1 MNDKLTLNEDFDIP
15 GADEASDM
23 LGYDPDA
30 EPTLEDQGW
39 EYVAS
44 KDVYDEDGF
53 RDVYCWYRKDGNNR
67 FFFSMDADC
76 GDPEYF
82 DWETEGDEAA
92 QEWFD
97 SYGEDEDKLTFVDN
111 REEAILHN
119 GDDPGFDEY
128 DKVDEAVE
136 DSLTAKAE
144 IETPRGTFYAYKGT
158 WKDFENED
166 DRDDWGFWFDHYTDD
181 NKHFKI
187 MHNHIDNSAIAVL
200 KEGLNESKRGF
211 VEKYR
216 GYSIHDAGDRYV
228 ITDEKG
234 LNVGETRFGIPVCR
248 GMIDDMI
255 DGKEADKITEAKR
268 TKFPRGFNLGSSN
281 NQNVKVR
288 NPYNYTI
295 QELSINNKAKTF
307 ERGNFSMGRADIELK
322 NRQEYEDIVD
332 LLKDQGY
339 TEVKSDYHSLR
350 NKTRKG
356 IREGVLMS
364 DKVDKETAR
373 KEYESGKPIYIGYNS
388 SREAM
393 RFNPATG
400 ETFDEVVDHMFNG
413 EKDLFFLVDHRP
425 LTKDHLLD
433 RIKERRKTVSESAPL
448 SQRKPYRVFIEGDRV
463 KIVNS
468 DGWTDS
474 AKHFVGRTGVITD
487 RSWVGSLQSFEVLL
501 DTPVEINGRT
511 YKSTTVNID
520 NIDYSDEPLE
530 EDKVDKQGSDNFKFI
545 GNAKVVDISDLPR
558 IGDTFNGGTVVSVN
572 RKPNQ
577 EGYRI
582 YEVGVAEDPDHE
594 FTTSD
599 DSDGGLDGVNTAH
612 WTFAVKPSLKESLDN
627 AEKATKEDILEYA
640 KLHGDRSAADLLL
653 LGGYEFFDG
662 TADEYDA
669 LLKELEG
676 KADGEKVDE
685 AYGDD
690 IKTIS
695 YKGKD
700 IPVRSGAWQ
709 DVQNAHLFDKVDT
722 VIIDKNAWNVCKDK
736 DTNEIFALATAE
748 TVDESFNNS
757 SSSYYLTTV
766 GDMIDGSVGNM
777 DDEDIDKDLKF
788 WRTVARTFNF
798 VPGADNVAVLIADGE
813 YDPEYYYPSWTNKPR
828 AIAKKY
834 PNAVFYDVPFFCVKE
849 VKNGKMFLYFDS
861 EESAKKYV
869 DLIDSGI
876 DFEDQSNFDNLDES
890 LNEDTVKQGSSWV
903 NKGKEGTHG
912 KFKTKKEADAQR
924 KAMFANKKRG
934 AKWGES
940 LEEDASTVNPGT
952 ADATFI
958 ANYLVD
964 AINGEWDTIKL
975 YNSIVEA
982 LKEANFT
989 DIIPVIQD
997 IVEEENVHVGQL
1009 QKALETISPDTAKI
1023 QSGEVEADGQLQKG
1037 EEEESE
1043 EPTIESLKESI
1054 GDDDWDDFELAG
1066 IYGGDLTYC
1075 PICGRR
1081 LQYDEDGDSF
1091 CPKCEKSAWELAQER
1106 RKLDKEHKNESV
1118 EENPDD
1124 NIEGT
1129 EWYSTDIK
1137 EIPYGKNNKRI
1148 KNRKLVDV
1156 DKEPVR
1162 NPVNEGLEDSKE
1174 NAAIIRTALA
1184 SGSLDRDAFIDYVL
1198 TNTPDEMLSG
1208 AVNFIGT
1215 SNFDT
1220 EDDLDFLGDGVDVTD
1235 SFADD
1240 LFIDEDTLEDGSV
1253 ITLKDYSKGDNA
1265 MLQDGDNSTITTVQN
1280 DSEPACNDCDDLP
1293 DGVDITLVDVD
1304 DDKPLEEEKPLQEMG
1319 PLAATLLTAV
1329 APVVADKVMDKVL
1342 PEEKEE
1348 ENKVDCEVH
1357 GNAEDDDVDIKGI

>member
-1 MNDKLTLNEDFDIP
+1 MADKFILNEDFDIP
-15 GADEASDM
+15 GADEAADV

-44 KDVYDEDGF
+44 KDIYDEDGF

-97 SYGEDEDKLTFVDN
+97 SYGEDEDELTLVDN
-111 REEAILHN
+111 REEAILNN

-136 DSLTAKAE
+136 DNLTAKAE
-144 IETPRGTFYAYKGT
+144 IDTPRGTFYAYKGT
-158 WKDFENED
+158 WKDFENEP

-200 KEGLNESKRGF
+200 KEGLNESKGGF

-373 KEYESGKPIYIGYNS
+373 KEYESGKPIYIGYNDGR
-388 SREAM
+388 REAM

-413 EKDLFFLVDHRP
+413 EKDLVFLVDHRP
-425 LTKDHLLD
+425 LTKDHLLN
-433 RIKERRKTVSESAPL
+433 RIKERRKTVE
-448 SQRKPYRVFIEGDRV
+448 EGFTEDLDS
-463 KIVNS
+463 NS
-468 DGWTDS
+468 V
-474 AKHFVGRTGVITD
+474 VG
-487 RSWVGSLQSFEVLL
+487 
-501 DTPVEINGRT
+501 
-511 YKSTTVNID
+511 K
-520 NIDYSDEPLE
+520 DYSEIKKKLYRNGYR
-530 EDKVDKQGSDNFKFI
+530 EDKKNFFVEDGKAVYTWWNGKRDFI
-545 GNAKVVDISDLPR
+545 NVFVEDEI
-558 IGDTFNGGTVVSVN
+558 IVQVSGKLN
-572 RKPNQ
+572 
-577 EGYRI
+577 
-582 YEVGVAEDPDHE
+582 
-594 FTTSD
+594 
-599 DSDGGLDGVNTAH
+599 
-612 WTFAVKPSLKESLDN
+612 LKESF
-627 AEKATKEDILEYA
+627 E
-640 KLHGDRSAADLLL
+640 
-653 LGGYEFFDG
+653 
-662 TADEYDA
+662 
-669 LLKELEG
+669 
-676 KADGEKVDE
+676 GEKGTTNNSVANRLITAINDE
-685 AYGDD
+685 W
-690 IKTIS
+690 KTI
-695 YKGKD
+695 D
-700 IPVRSGAWQ
+700 
-709 DVQNAHLFDKVDT
+709 
-722 VIIDKNAWNVCKDK
+722 
-736 DTNEIFALATAE
+736 
-748 TVDESFNNS
+748 
-757 SSSYYLTTV
+757 
-766 GDMIDGSVGNM
+766 
-777 DDEDIDKDLKF
+777 
-788 WRTVARTFNF
+788 
-798 VPGADNVAVLIADGE
+798 
-813 YDPEYYYPSWTNKPR
+813 
-828 AIAKKY
+828 
-834 PNAVFYDVPFFCVKE
+834 
-849 VKNGKMFLYFDS
+849 
-861 EESAKKYV
+861 
-869 DLIDSGI
+869 
-876 DFEDQSNFDNLDES
+876 
-890 LNEDTVKQGSSWV
+890 
-903 NKGKEGTHG
+903 
-912 KFKTKKEADAQR
+912 
-924 KAMFANKKRG
+924 
-934 AKWGES
+934 
-940 LEEDASTVNPGT
+940 
-952 ADATFI
+952 
-958 ANYLVD
+958 
-964 AINGEWDTIKL
+964 L
-975 YNSIVEA
+975 YNSIISE
-982 LKEANFT
+982 LS
-989 DIIPVIQD
+989 VIDGDDYKKMITVIED
-997 IVEEENVHVGQL
+997 IVNEENVHVGQL
-1009 QKALETISPDTAKI
+1009 QKALELISPDTADI
-1023 QSGEVEADGQLQKG
+1023 AKG
-1037 EEEESE
+1037 EKEAEGQIGGGDPSDDKKALVDESCGKS
-1043 EPTIESLKESI
+1043 IKESL
-1054 GDDDWDDFELAG
+1054 DDDYDDFEQSG
-1066 IYGGDLTYC
+1066 IYGGDMIYC

-1081 LQYDEDGDSF
+1081 LEYDEDGDQF
-1091 CPKCEKSAWELAQER
+1091 CPKCKKPAWDLAQDR
-1106 RKLDKEHKNESV
+1106 LSLNKKNKNESV

-1124 NIEGT
+1124 DVEGT
-1129 EWYSTDIK
+1129 EWYSTDVK
-1137 EIPYGKNNKRI
+1137 EIPYGKNKKRI
-1148 KNRKLVDV
+1148 QNRKLVDV

-1162 NPVNEGLEDSKE
+1162 KPVNEDFEDSNE
-1174 NAAIIRTALA
+1174 NATLIRNALA

-1253 ITLKDYSKGDNA
+1253 ITLKDYSKGDTTASQN
-1265 MLQDGDNSTITTVQN
+1265 DDNSTITMVQN
-1280 DSEPACNDCDDLP
+1280 DSEPACDDCDDLP